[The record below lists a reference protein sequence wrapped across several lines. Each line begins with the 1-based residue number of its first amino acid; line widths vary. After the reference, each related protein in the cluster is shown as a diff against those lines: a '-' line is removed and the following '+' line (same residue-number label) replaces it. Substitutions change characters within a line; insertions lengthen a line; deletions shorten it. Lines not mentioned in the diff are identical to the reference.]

1 MNTLGLLRPWRR
13 LSLGRAVSPKAPG
26 LWGTGPGPLRMTQHE
41 AGPENCEPLSGALWT
56 CRCLHPGRDDSVL
69 KLPRALGV
77 AILCVHRGGDRGSEE
92 IWPHCGGDQV
102 QAQPLIPVHRSV
114 LPARVLEVGGW
125 GGAGWG
131 RGKEEAARG
140 QKTLLPAHSGP
151 RPAPAPDTAPF
162 PEPLP
167 RSLQGAPADPPQST
181 CVCTP
186 RLGCTGSLPQD
197 LHPSH
202 SLRCG
207 LLPSLPG
214 PGPTGEAERPRT
226 GDAAAAGGAQTSRQG
241 VWRNLFLWE
250 SFLPFHVD
258 ILQSSRNKNID
269 GLLSSSARGDD
280 YPHHHTTLRLSA
292 FEMIFS
298 GVNS

>member
-114 LPARVLEVGGW
+114 LPARVLEVRLRERCPGS
-125 GGAGWG
+125 
-131 RGKEEAARG
+131 
-140 QKTLLPAHSGP
+140 PSGVG
-151 RPAPAPDTAPF
+151 
-162 PEPLP
+162 
-167 RSLQGAPADPPQST
+167 QGAEGARKKQLEDRRLCFLHTAGPGRPQLQTQHPSPSLCPGASRAPPLTLHRARVSAPHGWAAPGLCLRT
-181 CVCTP
+181 CTP
-186 RLGCTGSLPQD
+186 LIP
-197 LHPSH
+197 
-202 SLRCG
+202 
-207 LLPSLPG
+207 
-214 PGPTGEAERPRT
+214 
-226 GDAAAAGGAQTSRQG
+226 
-241 VWRNLFLWE
+241 
-250 SFLPFHVD
+250 
-258 ILQSSRNKNID
+258 
-269 GLLSSSARGDD
+269 
-280 YPHHHTTLRLSA
+280 
-292 FEMIFS
+292 
-298 GVNS
+298 